1 MEMEGIKMDM
11 ICNFKGAN
19 GQIELYSDKIV
30 ISHHGV
36 GARMNG
42 CSKKDNITIPIEQIE
57 RIQFMAAKTEGGFI
71 QFTVKGHENYFK
83 DIHDLTKD
91 ENCVTFGIV
100 MNKNAEQFK
109 YQLAQAIKD
118 KPINILKKVKDIQ
131 QFNPIIENENIV
143 ESKPVTLKEKRAQ
156 FQKRAREANPNAFG
170 NNHRNTVIEESIL
183 SEFKGIN
190 GKIELFKDRVIIKR
204 GGFQSVYF
212 QGRIKGE
219 KTIYFDQLSSVQFKQ
234 SGFFRGYFQFTV
246 PGGSENLKGIQ
257 AAYHDENS
265 IVFSQNKNSEA
276 AEFKKHIDLTIKDY
290 KQKPE
295 PSSISN
301 DADIIRKFKQ
311 LFDDGIITSEEY
323 EKKKIQLLSK

>member
-143 ESKPVTLKEKRAQ
+143 ESKPVRLKEKRAQ
-156 FQKRAREANPNAFG
+156 FQKRAREANPKAFG
-170 NNHRNTVIEESIL
+170 NILTDDEKEECFEAPAQNIVKSKKEI
-183 SEFKGIN
+183 FKERRA
-190 GKIELFKDRVIIKR
+190 ELDKS
-204 GGFQSVYF
+204 G
-212 QGRIKGE
+212 
-219 KTIYFDQLSSVQFKQ
+219 TIYCPKCLSTQLSVNQKGFSAGNAFAGGLLLGPLGLLAGA
-234 SGFFRGYFQFTV
+234 SGSKKVRITCLKCGHKFY
-246 PGGSENLKGIQ
+246 PGK
-257 AAYHDENS
+257 
-265 IVFSQNKNSEA
+265 
-276 AEFKKHIDLTIKDY
+276 
-290 KQKPE
+290 
-295 PSSISN
+295 
-301 DADIIRKFKQ
+301 R
-311 LFDDGIITSEEY
+311 
-323 EKKKIQLLSK
+323 